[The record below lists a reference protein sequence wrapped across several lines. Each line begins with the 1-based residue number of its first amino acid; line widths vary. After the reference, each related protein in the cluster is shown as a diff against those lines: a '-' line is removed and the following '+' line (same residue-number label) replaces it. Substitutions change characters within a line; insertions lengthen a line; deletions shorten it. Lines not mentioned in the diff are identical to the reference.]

1 MQSGLW
7 LLQQAL
13 KFLRTSVT
21 NTALHSHI
29 DNSVRNLLSVN
40 AVLRSLNIQ
49 VSQGRDRRSY
59 RLATVQISADWYY
72 LVLQALVWEF
82 LVVLSSM
89 QAEVLLWCLR
99 GIV

>member
-13 KFLRTSVT
+13 NFLRTSVT
-21 NTALHSHI
+21 NAALHSQI

-49 VSQGRDRRSY
+49 VR
-59 RLATVQISADWYY
+59 
-72 LVLQALVWEF
+72 
-82 LVVLSSM
+82 
-89 QAEVLLWCLR
+89 
-99 GIV
+99 